1 MKLIGKSLR
10 LSYIGVIM
18 ILNHNIRLSTQSI
31 FSECVN
37 VTKFFSGVVGFFRI
51 TPAFEE
57 SKQGFTTSDS
67 QFAADVIFEA
77 IFLFIREHQ
86 G

>member
-37 VTKFFSGVVGFFRI
+37 VTKFFSGVVGFFGSHV
-51 TPAFEE
+51 PLKKA
-57 SKQGFTTSDS
+57 SKSLPP
-67 QFAADVIFEA
+67 VIPN
-77 IFLFIREHQ
+77 LPLM
-86 G
+86 